1 MSSRKRSRRGAV
13 AVILT
18 DRALSDIQELE
29 QYSVKQWGRKTADKY
44 IDDIAA
50 ALDRLSENP
59 HLLRLEPDLAPGLF
73 FYRVRKHS
81 LVCDYRGNT
90 VYVLTVVHTSMDLPA
105 RLVEL
110 EPRLIAEVEMLQ
122 SKLRAEMRE
131 D

>member
-73 FYRVRKHS
+73 F
-81 LVCDYRGNT
+81 
-90 VYVLTVVHTSMDLPA
+90 
-105 RLVEL
+105 
-110 EPRLIAEVEMLQ
+110 
-122 SKLRAEMRE
+122 
-131 D
+131 